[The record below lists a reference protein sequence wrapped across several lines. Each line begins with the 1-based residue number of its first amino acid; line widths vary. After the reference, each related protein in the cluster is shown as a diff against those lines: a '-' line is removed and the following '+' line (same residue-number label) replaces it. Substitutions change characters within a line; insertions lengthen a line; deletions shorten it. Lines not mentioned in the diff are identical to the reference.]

1 MELVTK
7 LPIKK
12 YEANISL
19 RKRLFLWYVGSLFL
33 LGIFIILAIHVFSLQ
48 NGIYF
53 VISLFMTLALLGFT
67 IIYKITKSLTYLSSK
82 MKMIS
87 SKNLEERVLGM
98 DSQDEIGE
106 LAQTFNE
113 LLDRLHGAFYREQ
126 QFIADVA
133 HELKTPLATLRSTL
147 EITLSRKRT
156 VPEYEKSI
164 KESIIET
171 HNISSTLKNVLDLA

>member
-1 MELVTK
+1 
-7 LPIKK
+7 
-12 YEANISL
+12 
-19 RKRLFLWYVGSLFL
+19 
-33 LGIFIILAIHVFSLQ
+33 
-48 NGIYF
+48 
-53 VISLFMTLALLGFT
+53 
-67 IIYKITKSLTYLSSK
+67 